1 MFRSEENENV
11 KQVTVNSNI
20 IAKEAEA
27 VDTLRKKLQMK
38 KLESKQDNFGSN
50 QGVVLRKNERSVFE
64 YGNNLVNAEVSV

>member
-64 YGNNLVNAEVSV
+64 YGNNLFNAEVSV